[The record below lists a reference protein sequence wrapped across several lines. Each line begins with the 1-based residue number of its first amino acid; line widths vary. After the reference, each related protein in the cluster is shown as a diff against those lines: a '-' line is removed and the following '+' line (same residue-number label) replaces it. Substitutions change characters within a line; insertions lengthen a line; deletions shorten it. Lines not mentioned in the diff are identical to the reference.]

1 MSPKR
6 NQNKRLTPPSGLL
19 IVRTFALYEGNR
31 RVLALLLG
39 VMFVALAIAF
49 VGPGH
54 QIIDSVCS
62 NPFF

>member
-1 MSPKR
+1 
-6 NQNKRLTPPSGLL
+6 
-19 IVRTFALYEGNR
+19 
-31 RVLALLLG
+31 VLALLLG